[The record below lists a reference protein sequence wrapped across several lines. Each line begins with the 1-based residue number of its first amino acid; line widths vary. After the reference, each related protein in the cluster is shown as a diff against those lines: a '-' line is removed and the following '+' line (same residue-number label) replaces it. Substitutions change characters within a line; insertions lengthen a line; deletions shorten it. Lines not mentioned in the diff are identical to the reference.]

1 MTVYYCGSDGRVRG
15 LGDNELI
22 HFNHNH
28 DRLGRFARSNG
39 SSGGASKAQIKQAK
53 RDAKLSKWKEK
64 ENLSAEKYY
73 SKKIAK
79 ADKKAAKYAAKYKE
93 TGKER
98 AFRKY
103 ANARVESHVN
113 KGMKE
118 AEKHYLKS
126 ASFNDMQKEKAEIGK
141 KWAMSGAILAAT
153 LLSPSPV
160 VATYTPSNRGT
171 KQRNRIGPETGDNSR
186 RIASRAASETIKDME
201 KLKRQRR

>member
-28 DRLGRFARSNG
+28 DRLGRFSRSNG

-64 ENLSAEKYY
+64 EAASAEKYY
-73 SKKIAK
+73 NKKIAK
-79 ADKKAAKYAAKYKE
+79 ADKKSAKYAAKFKE
-93 TGKER
+93 TGKAR
-98 AFRKY
+98 SLQKY
-103 ANARVESHVN
+103 SNARAQSHVYQ
-113 KGMKE
+113 GMKA

-126 ASFNDMQKEKAEIGK
+126 ANFNDRHREKVEIGK
-141 KWAMSGAILAAT
+141 NWALSGGILAAS
-153 LLSPSPV
+153 LISPV
-160 VATYTPSNRGT
+160 TVVRIPSNRGVKQGIRLSGEGT
-171 KQRNRIGPETGDNSR
+171 KERIVTNATKSSVRD
-186 RIASRAASETIKDME
+186 TE